1 MKKMETVN
9 LNKENKIESL
19 IDVSLEKLRSII
31 DVNCVVGSAITLP
44 DGSAIIPIS
53 KVSVGFVSG
62 GGEYNDLNAKRNSAE
77 FPMAGGTGGG
87 FTVSPMGFF
96 VVSKDKFKLI
106 RADKSTAYLGLIK
119 NASEVLKKFLEKIKW
134 EN

>member
-1 MKKMETVN
+1 MKTEKVKLT
-9 LNKENKIESL
+9 KENKIESL
-19 IDVSLEKLRSII
+19 VDISLDKIRSLI
-31 DVNCVVGSAITLP
+31 DVNCVVGSAISLP

-62 GGEYNDLNAKRNSAE
+62 GGEYSDLNAKRNSAD

-106 RADKSTAYLGLIK
+106 RADKSTAYLGFIK
-119 NASEVLKKFLEKIKW
+119 NASEVLKKLMEKLKW
-134 EN
+134 